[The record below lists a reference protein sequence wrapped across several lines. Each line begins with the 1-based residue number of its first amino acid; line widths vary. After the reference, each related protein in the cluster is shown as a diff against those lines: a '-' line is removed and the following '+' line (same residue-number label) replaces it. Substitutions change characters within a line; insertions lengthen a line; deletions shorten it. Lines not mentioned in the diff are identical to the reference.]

1 MPGPYPTT
9 IFFDLGDTLVTT
21 VGGVRQRYADTLDCL
36 QILKARGYRLGLLS
50 NQAAGTTVA
59 AVQTQ
64 LDQLHLGRYIEPGLI
79 TLSTEIP
86 GNVGK
91 PAQPV
96 FDLARQKA
104 KHDAA
109 SERAIFISESASDV
123 LAARGYGWRAI
134 LKRNGGACVPG
145 DGECA
150 TGLAG
155 LLHLLPSLAD
165 ASGGN
170 FDLAPPPRLVDGLW
184 AVPVDIARIEAALT
198 FDAAT
203 QQASGDATIE
213 FRLGFNAGCPI
224 FDLRQTPT
232 GAWLDGAPVPLADV
246 AAHDFGGGPDASL
259 RVLARVLEAGS
270 THSLRLT
277 YTVGMPQASTA
288 GSYAPQI
295 TWSAGP
301 RLVFNFGFTDLGA
314 GRYLEAF
321 VPANLIYD
329 QFELL
334 LDLQVLNTPVAHT
347 PISNGTV
354 STLGS
359 NHWSIAF
366 PARGTA
372 FSPLLELRPSDSLQS
387 ATVNTVLPVSGS
399 AVAVTAWKLASSAVN
414 VAAQAST
421 IAGFLA
427 DNESSS
433 GRYVHGGRFTA
444 FIHQG
449 GMEYD
454 GGTTSGT
461 GPLRHEAYHSWWAR
475 GLKPASQ
482 PDAWFDEA
490 WTVYNDN
497 GAGGVQPL
505 DFTAPAQA
513 LRPRNPWV
521 RVTHLDAYGA
531 GERLWKGIAALT
543 GAAALRDQMRAFY
556 LARHA
561 RPVRSEDIECHLLA
575 RTGQPDCVDAFHRF
589 VYGLAD
595 PAPLPDLWLRDDA
608 ADPGANDWPG
618 RFWDSPD
625 LWVRNR
631 DDDGL
636 EHQNLEYGQ
645 DNWIHARVRNR
656 SATATA
662 RHLVVSFNIKQ
673 YAGSQ
678 FTYPSDFLPAV
689 TAAAAFD
696 LGPGESR
703 ILKARL
709 PRSAIPPTGSH
720 PCLLASVFT
729 RFDRPQAGRHVWEQ
743 NNLAQ
748 KNLTVVDLA
757 PNAWIVLPLLAIN
770 LRPRL
775 SRTVQLELVR
785 PKGLETL
792 AAGLL
797 LEKRALPTA
806 VRGSAR
812 MLPVAPPH
820 QDASRLDCACSHQD
834 NGTALAATMLTSR
847 APERLAEQF
856 PGALELAF
864 AHGERTGF
872 PVLLR
877 PSEAL
882 RVGLRVQVPGNAKRG
897 SRFTVDLLQRENGRI
912 VGGVAMEVRVIQG

>member
-9 IFFDLGDTLVTT
+9 VFFDLGDTLVTT
-21 VGGVRQRYADTLDCL
+21 IGGVRQRYADTLDCL

-50 NQAAGTTVA
+50 NQPAGTGIA
-59 AVQTQ
+59 AVQAQ
-64 LDQLHLGRYIEPGLI
+64 LEQLRLARYIESELI

-91 PAQPV
+91 PAQPI
-96 FDLARQKA
+96 FDLALVKA
-104 KHDAA
+104 GHEAA
-109 SERAIFISESASDV
+109 SPGAIFVSETAADV
-123 LAARGYGWRAI
+123 LAARGFGWRAI
-134 LKRNGGACVPG
+134 RRRNGGACVPG
-145 DGECA
+145 DGECVA
-150 TGLAG
+150 SLSS
-155 LLHLLPSLAD
+155 LLERLPALAD
-165 ASGGN
+165 SAGGN
-170 FDLAPPPRLVDGLW
+170 FDLAPPARLVDGLW
-184 AVPVDIARIEAALT
+184 AVPVDITQIDASLR

-203 QQASGDATIE
+203 QQASGDATLA
-213 FRLGFNAGCPI
+213 FRLGANAGCPI

-232 GAWLDGAPVPLADV
+232 DAWLDGAPIPLAEV
-246 AAHDFGGGPDASL
+246 AAHDFGGGAHSSL

-270 THSLRLT
+270 SHTLRLT
-277 YTVGMPQASTA
+277 YAVDMPQASTA
-288 GSYAPQI
+288 GSYEPQI

-321 VPANLIYD
+321 IPANLIYD
-329 QFELL
+329 QFELN
-334 LDLQVLNTPVAHT
+334 LDLQLLNTAIPHT
-347 PISNGTV
+347 PISNGVV
-354 STLGS
+354 SSLGS

-366 PARGTA
+366 PARSTA
-372 FSPLLELRPSDSLQS
+372 FSPLLELRPTDSLQS
-387 ATVNTVLPVSGS
+387 ATANALLPVSGS
-399 AVAVTAWKLASSAVN
+399 NVAVTAWKLTSSAVDI
-414 VAAQAST
+414 AAQAAA

-427 DNESSS
+427 NNETSS
-433 GRYVHGGRFTA
+433 GRYVHDGRFTA

-454 GGTTSGT
+454 GGTTSAT
-461 GPLRHEAYHSWWAR
+461 GPLRHEAFHSWWAR

-497 GAGGVQPL
+497 GAAGVLPFNFA
-505 DFTAPAQA
+505 DPALA
-513 LRPRNPWV
+513 LCPRNPWV
-521 RVTHLDAYGA
+521 RITHIDAYSA
-531 GERLWKGIAALT
+531 GERVWKGLAALM
-543 GAAALRDQMRAFY
+543 GAATLREQMRAFY
-556 LARHA
+556 QARNP

-589 VYGLAD
+589 VYGFAD
-595 PAPLPDLWLRDDA
+595 PSPMPDLWLRDDTG
-608 ADPGANDWPG
+608 DPGANTWPG

-625 LWVRNR
+625 LWIRNQ

-636 EHQNLEYGQ
+636 DHQNPEYGQ

-656 SATATA
+656 SAMATA

-678 FTYPSDFLPAV
+678 FVYPADFLPAV

-709 PRSAIPPTGSH
+709 PRSAIPPAGSH
-720 PCLLASVFT
+720 PCLLASLFT

-775 SRTVQLELVR
+775 SRTVELELVR
-785 PKGLETL
+785 PTGLEEVT
-792 AAGLL
+792 ASLL
-797 LEKRALPTA
+797 VEKRALPLRLRANALVLPTA
-806 VRGSAR
+806 PLRGDSG
-812 MLPVAPPH
+812 
-820 QDASRLDCACSHQD
+820 RLDCSCDEHPNAEDAGS
-834 NGTALAATMLTSR
+834 ALLTSHV
-847 APERLAEQF
+847 PERLATAF

-864 AHGERTGF
+864 GRGERARL

-877 PSEAL
+877 PAEAL
-882 RVGLRVQVPGNAKRG
+882 RVGLRVKVPANAKRG
-897 SRFTVDLLQRENGRI
+897 TRFTLDLVQRENDRI
-912 VGGVAMEVRVIQG
+912 VGGVALEVRVS